1 MTNRY
6 KTMSR
11 RRQTAALLAGL
22 VASII
27 VMALLAEAAV
37 RIREMIRDGPASE
50 ESLAGINH
58 TDPATGLRLMTAGT
72 HSSRLSINSLGLR
85 GPEIPRA
92 KPVGAIRVAF
102 LGASAMF
109 CAEVSSD
116 AMVWPSLVID
126 RLRAASPGQAFD
138 FVNASIPGYTFA
150 AMQRL
155 LENVVAPL
163 KPDLVVIYEGHNDMT
178 EVMAAAAR
186 RQGIVFD
193 PGDTGLSW
201 LSRYSLFDYLVEKN
215 ILILRRQR
223 MATSD
228 SEKLRVPSATFETL
242 YEERLTA
249 LVRAAKAVADQVVL
263 VTFSARLRS
272 GQSPEER
279 IQAGVTDLYYMP
291 YRTPDDIIRDY
302 AAVNEAMRRVARREG
317 AGLIEAATAI
327 PGDKQ
332 HFVDSVH
339 FSDAGSQ
346 MMADIVAS
354 GLAALNGTDG
364 IRGRQGGAVQ
374 NQK

>member
-1 MTNRY
+1 MTNRFNA
-6 KTMSR
+6 MSR
-11 RRQTAALLAGL
+11 QRQTAALLAVL
-22 VASII
+22 IAIVI
-27 VMALLAEAAV
+27 VMALLAEAAL
-37 RIREMIRDGPASE
+37 RIRQTIRYGQTSE
-50 ESLAGINH
+50 ESLESINRV
-58 TDPATGLRLMTAGT
+58 DPATGLRLMTAGAY
-72 HSSRLSINSLGLR
+72 SSRLSINSLGLR
-85 GPEIPRA
+85 GPEIPVA
-92 KPVGAIRVAF
+92 KPDGTFRVAF
-102 LGASAMF
+102 LGASAIF

-150 AMQRL
+150 AMQKL

-193 PGDTGLSW
+193 AGDSGLSW

-215 ILILRRQR
+215 IVIMHRQR
-223 MATSD
+223 MAASD
-228 SEKLRVPSATFETL
+228 SEKLRVPSDTFATA
-242 YEERLTA
+242 YEERFTA
-249 LVRAAKAVADQVVL
+249 LVRAARAVANQVVL

-272 GQSPEER
+272 EQSPEEKK
-279 IQAGVTDLYYMP
+279 QAGVTDLYYMP

-317 AGLIEAATAI
+317 AELIEAATAI
-327 PGDKQ
+327 PGDRQ

-339 FSDAGSQ
+339 FSDAGSR
-346 MMADIVAS
+346 MMADIVAA
-354 GLAALNGTDG
+354 GLIGIDGT
-364 IRGRQGGAVQ
+364 RGREGGTVR
-374 NQK
+374 NPK